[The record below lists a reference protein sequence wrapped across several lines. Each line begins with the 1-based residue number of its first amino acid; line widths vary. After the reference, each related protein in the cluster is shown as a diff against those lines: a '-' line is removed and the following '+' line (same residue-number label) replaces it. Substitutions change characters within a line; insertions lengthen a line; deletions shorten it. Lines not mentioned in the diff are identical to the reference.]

1 MSLLISILTIPL
13 IYISISEIK
22 DKEKFY
28 KLKLILL
35 WFLCHIYITIN
46 KFFIL
51 PIGIFIS
58 FYIVMRAR
66 KNLKSKL
73 ISFLIGIFS
82 FLLSMLCYQ
91 IKS

>member
-46 KFFIL
+46 KFL
-51 PIGIFIS
+51 
-58 FYIVMRAR
+58 
-66 KNLKSKL
+66 
-73 ISFLIGIFS
+73 S
-82 FLLSMLCYQ
+82 FLLEFLYLF
-91 IKS
+91 I

>member
-35 WFLCHIYITIN
+35 WFYVT
-46 KFFIL
+46 FI
-51 PIGIFIS
+51 
-58 FYIVMRAR
+58 
-66 KNLKSKL
+66 
-73 ISFLIGIFS
+73 
-82 FLLSMLCYQ
+82 
-91 IKS
+91 

>member
-1 MSLLISILTIPL
+1 MPLLISILTMPL
-13 IYISISEIK
+13 VYISISEVE

-28 KLKLILL
+28 RLKFFFL

-46 KFFIL
+46 NFFIV
-51 PIGIFIS
+51 PIGILIS
-58 FYIVMRAR
+58 FYIVITTK

-82 FLLSMLCYQ
+82 FLLSMLSYQ
-91 IKS
+91 IRF